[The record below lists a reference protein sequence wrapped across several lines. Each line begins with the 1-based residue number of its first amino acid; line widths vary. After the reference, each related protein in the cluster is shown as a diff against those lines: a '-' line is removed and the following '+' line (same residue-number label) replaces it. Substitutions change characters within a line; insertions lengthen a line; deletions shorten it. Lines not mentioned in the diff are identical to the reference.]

1 MVSDY
6 IGLPD
11 GTFGKVESIGLCS
24 TKIRISGKGTLM
36 VVPNNYL
43 GFAEKVSPKFMP
55 LLTKNF
61 LTNQ

>member
-1 MVSDY
+1 MSH
-6 IGLPD
+6 ILL
-11 GTFGKVESIGLCS
+11 VEDSQVEAEKL
-24 TKIRISGKGTLM
+24 TR
-36 VVPNNYL
+36 YL